1 MESYYDLRSP
11 DQVERVDA
19 DGSRTPLQPVV
30 ERWVGTTMT
39 WGYAG
44 SEPNTTANALLGDAA
59 SLKGGRSFTLFY
71 KEHLFLA
78 IAFVEDVLSLL
89 DDARPA
95 RIAVREVHEWL
106 DERAPEVLRQRQ
118 ATPDDVPVSTA
129 AQAEEFLRGLEGGA
143 RSRWLDVY
151 RSVHG
156 EPDIPR

>member
-1 MESYYDLRSP
+1 MESYYDLRTP

-30 ERWVGTTMT
+30 EEWVGTGMS

-44 SEPNTTANALLGDAA
+44 SGANATANALLDDAA
-59 SLKGGRSFTLFY
+59 VLKGGRFLKLFY

-89 DDARPA
+89 DDGPA
-95 RIAVREVHEWL
+95 RIAVREVQAWL
-106 DERAPEVLRQRQ
+106 DERAPEVLRQRRWK
-118 ATPDDVPVSTA
+118 PHHVPVSPEA
-129 AQAEEFLRGLEGGA
+129 EAEEFLRALQGGA
-143 RSRWLDVY
+143 LSRWLDVY
-151 RSVHG
+151 RTVHG